1 MGKGIAGQDV
11 RQACGNDYRKKST
24 CKDAHVPHSAY
35 DIFFK
40 IRVNFKENMMKKFK
54 FLAALLVALFVH
66 FPLFA
71 QEQKDISFDDYLKS
85 FDYKER
91 KNMKIEIP
99 EMLELYKQGAVQIID
114 IRFPEEYQAYNFG
127 FIKSIPLNE
136 LPARLAELDKNKIIV
151 TICPH
156 YDRAEIARTYL
167 TLKGY
172 RSKYLVD
179 GAIGLAEYLRGDKAL
194 DFINATKK

>member
-1 MGKGIAGQDV
+1 
-11 RQACGNDYRKKST
+11 
-24 CKDAHVPHSAY
+24 
-35 DIFFK
+35 
-40 IRVNFKENMMKKFK
+40 MKKLGLIVMSFT
-54 FLAALLVALFVH
+54 ALLMATT
-66 FPLFA
+66 LFA
-71 QEQKDISFDDYLKS
+71 QDLKSVSFEEYLKA

-99 EMLELYKQGAVQIID
+99 EMLDLYKQGAIQIID
-114 IRFPEEYQAYNFG
+114 IRFPEEYQAYSFG
-127 FIKSIPLNE
+127 FIKNIPLNE
-136 LPARLAELDKNKIIV
+136 LPARLGELDSNKIIV

-179 GAIGLAEYLRGDKAL
+179 GAVGLAEYLRGDKAK
-194 DFINATKK
+194 DFINAIKK